1 MTFTRKPKSVVKVR
15 WFKNELR
22 VHTVFDG
29 GGKCFWCKCRVK
41 LVKGYRGVLPDDA
54 ATIDHLYERGGTGK
68 RESDEVVL
76 ACRKC
81 NHERGE
87 VHNRMLMER
96 RNGQCCNYKEPQ
108 VNESQ

>member
-1 MTFTRKPKSVVKVR
+1 MTKKTINIRT
-15 WFKNELR
+15 FKNKQR
-22 VHTVFDG
+22 VQVFFDG

-41 LVKGYRGVLPDDA
+41 IVKGYRGVLPDDA
-54 ATIDHLYERGGTGK
+54 ATIDHLYERDGTGK

-87 VHNRMLMER
+87 VHNRMLMEQR
-96 RNGQCCNYKEPQ
+96 YA
-108 VNESQ
+108 ESTK